1 MLAMAWESERPEPA
15 ERLTG
20 LRGHLAEL
28 DTEQVVIGLL
38 VVAIVAIGI
47 ALMQVR

>member
-1 MLAMAWESERPEPA
+1 MARESERPGPEP
-15 ERLTG
+15 RLPS
-20 LRGHLAEL
+20 LREHLAEL

-38 VVAIVAIGI
+38 IVTIIAIGV